1 MRFSESFLDRAG
13 GENPSASDGE
23 RDASPDSG
31 EAPVNGRVVT
41 SLETD
46 VRCTK

>member
-1 MRFSESFLDRAG
+1 MHFSESFLDRAG
-13 GENPSASDGE
+13 GENLSASDGE

-31 EAPVNGRVVT
+31 ETPVSGRVVI

-46 VRCTK
+46 IRCAK